1 MSEKKQGYSLAFGV
15 IFIGILY
22 QLLPII
28 FTVSPVLDFFAIFF
42 NAVLAGLLS
51 YIILK
56 DEFIDW
62 FKHFSFKWLLIGIP
76 LLFLTS
82 LIFGNLWQLI
92 SGATPTANAINDS
105 LTWTYVVT
113 HVPIMILGE
122 ELLSIPLLYSAW
134 RKWNWKFW
142 QASLFCSTLFAL
154 WHLTAYDFNVLQ
166 ILVTIIPSRLV
177 LNYLFKKTDS
187 IWVTWLVHLAF
198 DTLSFL
204 PVLLF
209 V

>member
-1 MSEKKQGYSLAFGV
+1 MSVKKQGFSLAFG
-15 IFIGILY
+15 IILIGLLY

-28 FTVSPVLDFFAIFF
+28 FTVSPVLDFIAIFF
-42 NAVLAGLLS
+42 NAVLAGILS

-56 DEFIDW
+56 DEFLEW
-62 FKHFSFKWLLIGIP
+62 FKHFSFKWILIGIP

-82 LIFGNLWQLI
+82 LLFGNLWQLI

-105 LTWTYVVT
+105 LTWTYVMT

-122 ELLSIPLLYSAW
+122 ELLSIPLLFSAW
-134 RKWNWKFW
+134 KKWNWKFW

-154 WHLTAYDFNVLQ
+154 WHLTAYDFNLLQ

-177 LNYLFKKTDS
+177 LNYLFKKTNS

-204 PVLLF
+204 PILLF